1 MGSRL
6 HSYECVIGIGRS
18 LVQHRSGQIKF
29 LDLLLS
35 YTLVIQGAVQN
46 LVPRE
51 QRIERFTSFVYEL
64 ARYDFSVGVQ
74 EGKSGA

>member
-1 MGSRL
+1 M
-6 HSYECVIGIGRS
+6 
-18 LVQHRSGQIKF
+18 QHRSGQIKF

-64 ARYDFSVGVQ
+64 ARYDVSVGVP
-74 EGKSGA
+74 EEKKWCLKMKSL